1 MNIKD
6 LFFDLVLCFA
16 TFVFM
21 DLLPGS
27 GLRFRVGVSDCCVVS
42 FLIYIHEPVPRR
54 NEGALYGRHSGVAV
68 ECLLGICEYMGLK
81 IPGTVREK

>member
-6 LFFDLVLCFA
+6 LFFDLVLCFP

-21 DLLPGS
+21 GLLPGS
-27 GLRFRVGVSDCCVVS
+27 GLRFRVGVSDLLCS
-42 FLIYIHEPVPRR
+42 FLLIHIHEPVPKS
-54 NEGALYGRHSGVAV
+54 NEGGLYGRHSGIAV
-68 ECLLGICEYMGLK
+68 ECLPCICEYMGLK